1 MNAYS
6 VSSAHKVSDR
16 RSGASAR
23 ILGSWRAEC
32 FTSAYANPSSIAM
45 KGAMF
50 TFASHVERRPLLL
63 RPFTAAQL
71 MTTPPIALNKHS
83 TVQEAA
89 TLMRKR
95 RLEAVPLVDDAH
107 QPVALAE
114 LSECIR
120 HELSVFSQSENSDG
134 GSTYAFQIATP
145 RIYRIRVDATGAAVI
160 QMLLQPCAQRL
171 YVVTHSGALAG
182 VISRS
187 DVLRHLLHESIGP
200 AALLHDGPRC

>member
-1 MNAYS
+1 
-6 VSSAHKVSDR
+6 
-16 RSGASAR
+16 
-23 ILGSWRAEC
+23 
-32 FTSAYANPSSIAM
+32 
-45 KGAMF
+45 MF
-50 TFASHVERRPLLL
+50 TFASHVARRPLLL

-71 MTTPPIALNKHS
+71 MTTPPLSLNKHT

-95 RLEAVPLVDDAH
+95 RLDAVPIVDDAR

-120 HELSVFSQSENSDG
+120 HELSVFSQSDNRNG

-145 RIYRIRVDATGAAVI
+145 RIYRIRVDAPGAAVI
-160 QMLLQPCAQRL
+160 QMLVQPRAQRL
-171 YVVTHSGALAG
+171 YVVAHSGTLVG

-187 DVLRHLLHESIGP
+187 DVLRHLLQTIGP
-200 AALLHDGPRC
+200 ATLPHDSPRC